1 MATAINKRFQSTVA
15 NCESSGVV
23 VVRLPDDWKSREVEF
38 ISETE
43 ALTLETDRQSR
54 VVVNE
59 RTGTIV
65 LGREIVIR
73 PVSILQGNL
82 SVQIETTFEASQP
95 NLLSKGETVVVPK
108 VSVTAKEEAAKNLT
122 LKNGATVDD
131 LVRALMAVGSTPRDI
146 IAVLQN
152 LRSAG
157 ALEAE
162 IEVI

>member
-1 MATAINKRFQSTVA
+1 
-15 NCESSGVV
+15 
-23 VVRLPDDWKSREVEF
+23 
-38 ISETE
+38 
-43 ALTLETDRQSR
+43 
-54 VVVNE
+54 
-59 RTGTIV
+59 
-65 LGREIVIR
+65 
-73 PVSILQGNL
+73 
-82 SVQIETTFEASQP
+82 
-95 NLLSKGETVVVPK
+95 
-108 VSVTAKEEAAKNLT
+108 